1 MRRPGFPAPENS
13 GVAARRII
21 GQAHQGAQNHARTRS
36 ALWRFCRT
44 GLANNLVSTAYKKC
58 EILNSLKI

>member
-21 GQAHQGAQNHARTRS
+21 GQAHQGAQKSRPHAVGPV
-36 ALWRFCRT
+36 AL
-44 GLANNLVSTAYKKC
+44 L
-58 EILNSLKI
+58 